1 MKTNKYRGKCLQTHD
16 WVYGSLIQGK
26 ADDGTVLS
34 FIVPNLPCAQESDNL
49 WIAKMYPVDTKTVG
63 QFTGITDIKGTP
75 IYENDLVLAAEDLSG
90 NLFQWDLSEVFYFC
104 EDKDDPTG
112 DVGFWLEVGYP
123 SGYRYNQLSAYKLN
137 YYRVVGNIY
146 DDDHL
151 FYQDFIDARGERMF
165 YLGDWWADDSDDSD
179 HKLQKYLKELKQNRR
194 KTNDS
199 K

>member
-1 MKTNKYRGKCLQTHD
+1 MQRIIKFRGKSVAD
-16 WVYGSLIQGK
+16 GAWVYGDLIHMKGRK
-26 ADDGTVLS
+26 VAIWPTEEKYDGGAIEVIPAS
-34 FIVPNLPCAQESDNL
+34 
-49 WIAKMYPVDTKTVG
+49 VG

-90 NLFQWDLSEVFYFC
+90 NTIQWGLCEVFYFC

-112 DVGFWLEVGYP
+112 EVGFWTEVGYP
-123 SGYRYNQLSAYKLN
+123 SGNRYNRLSAYKLN
-137 YYRVVGNIY
+137 YYRVVGNIH

-151 FYQDFIDARGERMF
+151 FYQDFIDARGEEIF
-165 YLGDWWADDSDDSD
+165 YLGDWWENENDDSD